1 MTSVDQVVKDELR
14 GQPFIAERDE
24 QGLLRRCSNCFYGVV
39 ESENPSGIKYAGKCL
54 TSELLEL
61 FSEDPLH
68 DILDGKQVGHYC
80 PCFADYSD
88 FEEI

>member
-24 QGLLRRCSNCFYGVV
+24 QGHLRICPNCFYGVV
-39 ESENPSGIKYAGKCL
+39 ETERPTGIRYAGKCL
-54 TSELLEL
+54 TSGPGEL
-61 FSEDPLH
+61 FSEDPLRET
-68 DILDGKQVGHYC
+68 IDGKQVGHYC